1 MVSKV
6 SAHFDDPVDAPEF
19 EGKPAIQRAK
29 LNQWLRDRMMRQ
41 QLDVEMEHGEQTVL
55 RAIAALAKQIPHK
68 VVLEDQ
74 TFKTLTYQ
82 RLLVGTDV
90 LAAQWAKRLDP
101 NTERGGAVTQR

>member
-1 MVSKV
+1 
-6 SAHFDDPVDAPEF
+6 
-19 EGKPAIQRAK
+19 
-29 LNQWLRDRMMRQ
+29 
-41 QLDVEMEHGEQTVL
+41 MEHGEQTVL

-101 NTERGGAVTQR
+101 NTERVGVLLPNVNQHGGDAHQSLGLKQGR